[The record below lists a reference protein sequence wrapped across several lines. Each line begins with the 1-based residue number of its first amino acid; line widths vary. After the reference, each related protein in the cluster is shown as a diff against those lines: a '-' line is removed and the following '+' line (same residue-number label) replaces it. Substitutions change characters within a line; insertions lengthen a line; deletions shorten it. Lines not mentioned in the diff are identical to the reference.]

1 MYISETY
8 PIISW
13 YVLTDLKENWEFST
27 MPYICASNIKNAF
40 VIGIILIFLNAL
52 DIMYYFIIQDIFK
65 LITGFLG
72 LVSASIL
79 TYGAHTRNSK
89 AMLIYNGSAILII
102 ILLILGIVKDF
113 SGDDDLSKFWKEA
126 CKALLKMFFLIIV
139 KI

>member
-1 MYISETY
+1 
-8 PIISW
+8 
-13 YVLTDLKENWEFST
+13 
-27 MPYICASNIKNAF
+27 MPYICASNIKDAF

-72 LVSASIL
+72 LVSALIL

-126 CKALLKMFFLIIV
+126 CKALLKMVFLIIV